1 MFYFFHIYNLPKKKK
16 RTTSQTP
23 RPPNSLPTTHA
34 ANFTAEHR
42 FEKRFLPPIPR
53 DLMAIIIFLAYH
65 IEFMANKGRSNNRLA
80 GPVGTEEVGPPIPR
94 RSSTVGPGLYSR
106 SQLAVVAIDMR
117 AIDIWVHISQG
128 WQVPRRA
135 LSLSLLPLSYL
146 PPPPPPR
153 AVRAQRSSS
162 VQRDA
167 AQQYSLGQPKI
178 GCYPIRGPVN
188 YARPLSTTLTRLWLE
203 DRRFHEENSKEGG
216 GLARDLCE
224 ENLWPP
230 PSALL
235 RLYGRE
241 PNEWASTVSKSG
253 RQANWMFGMRAVKYF
268 FHSFS
273 FLFLHR
279 VHLELTKRWY
289 WF

>member
-1 MFYFFHIYNLPKKKK
+1 MNFCGIRRYNVQTNRVNQILISGKEVDLFIYSDKFRFHRKKTLSKTNLQDENSHLHSRSATCSPLNTIRRFLLFYFFHIYNLPKKKK

-23 RPPNSLPTTHA
+23 HPPNSLPTTHA

-94 RSSTVGPGLYSR
+94 RSSAVGPGLYSR

-135 LSLSLLPLSYL
+135 LSLSSRFLIFLLLLLLALYSGPLRCNATQHNSI
-146 PPPPPPR
+146 R
-153 AVRAQRSSS
+153 SASQRS
-162 VQRDA
+162 A
-167 AQQYSLGQPKI
+167 ATQYA
-178 GCYPIRGPVN
+178 GP
-188 YARPLSTTLTRLWLE
+188 
-203 DRRFHEENSKEGG
+203 
-216 GLARDLCE
+216 
-224 ENLWPP
+224 
-230 PSALL
+230 
-235 RLYGRE
+235 
-241 PNEWASTVSKSG
+241 
-253 RQANWMFGMRAVKYF
+253 
-268 FHSFS
+268 
-273 FLFLHR
+273 
-279 VHLELTKRWY
+279 
-289 WF
+289 